1 MFAALA
7 VGAAWSVTAKHGLLV
22 GIVAG
27 MSYGHLA
34 VISAIPSTKVV
45 QWSQRHPYLDILLF
59 PFLVF
64 TGLVWFTGI
73 PILVCIGM
81 AVIGYALML
90 GLRAVVTRF
99 RNKRTTITE
108 Q

>member
-1 MFAALA
+1 MFATFA
-7 VGAAWSVTAKHGLLV
+7 VAVAWSVTAKHGLLV

-27 MSYGHLA
+27 VSYGFLA
-34 VISAIPSTKVV
+34 VISAIPVTKLL
-45 QWSQRHPYLDILLF
+45 QWSQRHSQLDVLPF

-64 TGLVWFTGI
+64 TGLAWLTDM
-73 PILVCIGM
+73 PILVCIGT
-81 AVIGYALML
+81 AVIGYALLL